1 MENQGRS
8 AEELVGRYLEALR
21 RGRVVDAL
29 DVFATDAVVRDERGI
44 EHRGIRE
51 IAASF
56 VKLRRPKKVELVAL
70 DRAGDTTV
78 AIVDIRGD
86 ENTAPERFRETFE
99 VREGRVRTLTLEA
112 LGGGRPRATRKG
124 VAPAQRRPMVS
135 RA

>member
-8 AEELVGRYLEALR
+8 AEELVGQYLEALR

-56 VKLRRPKKVELVAL
+56 VKLRRPMKVHLLELG
-70 DRAGDTTV
+70 RAGDTTV
-78 AIVDIRGD
+78 AIVDLSTNAD
-86 ENTAPERFRETFE
+86 VPPERFRDTFV
-99 VREGRVRTLTLEA
+99 VRDGRVRTLTLEA
-112 LGGGRPRATRKG
+112 LGDGRRRATRKG
-124 VAPAQRRPMVS
+124 APAPRRPMAS